1 MPSASRCCADLRLEG
16 QRHPHEPLRHRQAV
30 KIAHELKAREIKV
43 TVKDFGAAPDL
54 RSYQT
59 THWAGGVAMGTDRPP
74 AWSTATCR
82 AGTCTTCLRWARA
95 CSQGI
100 GYNPTGA
107 AVALTY
113 WSARA
118 IREQYL
124 KDPRPLVSA

>member
-1 MPSASRCCADLRLEG
+1 V
-16 QRHPHEPLRHRQAV
+16 HNVFAV
-30 KIAHELKAREIKV
+30 
-43 TVKDFGAAPDL
+43 G
-54 RSYQT
+54 S
-59 THWAGGVAMGTDRPP
+59 GVFA
-74 AWSTATCR
+74 
-82 AGTCTTCLRWARA
+82 
-95 CSQGI
+95 QGI